1 MSGTANS
8 PAGWYDDPND
18 PRLERFWDGNA
29 WTNTAQ
35 PRANIGVTKA
45 APQDADTLTATSPA
59 VSVAVIDEDPPPW
72 AAEVVEA
79 EAANASATPRWQRP
93 KLFAAAAVV
102 GLAAIVL
109 LSFALTRGDSS
120 ATNTEGPGRAI
131 FTETADGD
139 TSATTSTA
147 PADEAA
153 DETPTT
159 TEASSTSPTTTEQA
173 DAASTSSS
181 IPEAAAAADVLSAA
195 TAAEN
200 GAEEAGDT
208 ADAAETTPE
217 EETNDAANNDVAPA
231 AADTTATTVAPE
243 TPTTTAA
250 AAPTTTAA
258 TGAATVD
265 GVSAAC
271 LEAVQAAADIDDRP
285 PEAIHPAFDQCSTED
300 EWLLAA
306 EATGIADQVDIDT
319 WVSNECIYN
328 VDLYTSAL
336 CTATISADSGPRRI
350 SCGDGRAD
358 IEWPF
363 ADDPQTND
371 EVCANHFQIEC
382 PAGVFHNIPVEA
394 MSEEEASA
402 ALCA

>member
-1 MSGTANS
+1 MCC
-8 PAGWYDDPND
+8 
-18 PRLERFWDGNA
+18 
-29 WTNTAQ
+29 
-35 PRANIGVTKA
+35 
-45 APQDADTLTATSPA
+45 
-59 VSVAVIDEDPPPW
+59 
-72 AAEVVEA
+72 
-79 EAANASATPRWQRP
+79 
-93 KLFAAAAVV
+93 
-102 GLAAIVL
+102 
-109 LSFALTRGDSS
+109 
-120 ATNTEGPGRAI
+120 
-131 FTETADGD
+131 
-139 TSATTSTA
+139 
-147 PADEAA
+147 
-153 DETPTT
+153 
-159 TEASSTSPTTTEQA
+159 TSPTRSYSTGA
-173 DAASTSSS
+173 GKDGAKAAATLS
-181 IPEAAAAADVLSAA
+181 EAAAAADVLSAA
-195 TAAEN
+195 AAAEN

-208 ADAAETTPE
+208 ADAAETIPE
-217 EETNDAANNDVAPA
+217 EETNDAANNDVAPAAA

-336 CTATISADSGPRRI
+336 CTATISPDSGPRRI